1 MGIGRKRYKFLGN
14 NKYNVKANPAV
25 NSTSGRERMPIAGN
39 AEDQG
44 GDDDIMRMDEDLP
57 SISDEET
64 MGMATSLDHSSTS
77 VVASNVVDIQSK
89 IFYNNR
95 CLGFNTA
102 GNSIP
107 NQLIGQW
114 CLNFKETDVLIQNL
128 LPIGTF
134 GNIKFMIKFALLINK
149 YLIN

>member
-1 MGIGRKRYKFLGN
+1 MGKGRKRYRFLS
-14 NKYNVKANPAV
+14 NKNYNVKANPAV
-25 NSTSGRERMPIAGN
+25 NSTSARERMPIASN

-44 GDDDIMRMDEDLP
+44 WDDIMMMDEDSP

-64 MGMATSLDHSSTS
+64 IGMATSIDHSSTS
-77 VVASNVVDIQSK
+77 VASNVVDMQSK

-114 CLNFKETDVLIQNL
+114 CLNYKETDVLIQNL

-134 GNIKFMIKFALLINK
+134 SYIKFMIKFALLIN
-149 YLIN
+149 N